1 MSNNISI
8 YRHIFP
14 NGKVYIGQ
22 TCQKPEY
29 RWSNGKGYKSS
40 PFIFN
45 AINKYGWDTIKHE
58 VLFTGLDQLNADII
72 EGDLI
77 YYYKQID
84 KSYNLATGGKVN
96 KGWKLSEEQIEKIR
110 QASTGRTHSSEAKEK
125 IRLSKLGEKN
135 PNFGKPPSKETREKI
150 SKAMKGKGTK
160 KVKQIDPES
169 GEVVKIW
176 DSQTEVCEFYNGNPG
191 LISDAIRRN
200 SLTKGYYWKFEDD
213 NTPLIK
219 KKNPLNKE
227 IEQID
232 KNTLEVIKVWD
243 SLSEVK
249 RQLNIS
255 ASNISNVC
263 KGKRKTAGG
272 FIWRMKE

>member
-1 MSNNISI
+1 MNNICI
-8 YRHIFP
+8 YKHTSP
-14 NGKVYIGQ
+14 SGKVYIGQ
-22 TCQKPEY
+22 TGQKPEN
-29 RWSNGKGYKSS
+29 RWDNGSGYKSGY
-40 PFIFN
+40 FYC
-45 AINKYGWDTIKHE
+45 AIKKYGWENIQHE

-72 EGDLI
+72 EEDLI
-77 YYYKQID
+77 YYYKQIG
-84 KSYNLATGGKVN
+84 KSYNLANGGSVN
-96 KGWKLSEEQIEKIR
+96 RGWKMSEEAKEKLRIIN
-110 QASTGRTHSSEAKEK
+110 TGRTMSDEAKEK

-135 PNFGKPPSKETREKI
+135 PNYGKSPSKETREKI
-150 SKAMKGKGTK
+150 SKAGKGRGAK
-160 KVKQIDPES
+160 RVKQIDPES

-176 DSQTEVCEFYNGNPG
+176 DSETEACEFYKGNPG

-227 IEQID
+227 VEQID

-243 SLSEVK
+243 SLSEVES
-249 RQLNIS
+249 QLNIS

-272 FIWRMKE
+272 FIWKMKE

>member
-1 MSNNISI
+1 MNNISI

-29 RWSNGKGYKSS
+29 RWNNGRGYKTS

-45 AINKYGWDTIKHE
+45 AINKYGWNNIQHE

-72 EGDLI
+72 EEDLI
-77 YYYKQID
+77 YYYKQIG
-84 KSYNLATGGKVN
+84 KSYNLANGGSVN
-96 KGWKLSEEQIEKIR
+96 RGWKMSEEAKEKLRIIN
-110 QASTGRTHSSEAKEK
+110 TGRTLSDEAKEK

-135 PNFGKPPSKETREKI
+135 PNYGKSPSEEIRQKI
-150 SKAMKGKGTK
+150 SKAMKRKGTK
-160 KVKQIDPES
+160 KVMQIDPKS

-176 DSQTEVCEFYNGNPG
+176 DSETEVCEFYNGNHS
-191 LISDAIRRN
+191 LIYDAIRRH
-200 SLTKGYYWKFEDD
+200 SLTKGYYWQYEGEEILPI
-213 NTPLIK
+213 NNR
-219 KKNPLNKE
+219 NPHCRYV
-227 IEQID
+227 EQID

-243 SLSEVK
+243 SLSEVE
-249 RQLNIS
+249 RQLNIPTG
-255 ASNISNVC
+255 NISKVC

-272 FIWRMKE
+272 FIWRMKD

>member
-1 MSNNISI
+1 MNNISI

-29 RWSNGKGYKSS
+29 RWNNGRGYKTS

-45 AINKYGWDTIKHE
+45 AINKYGWDNIQHE

-72 EGDLI
+72 EEDLI
-77 YYYKQID
+77 YYYRQIG
-84 KSYNLATGGKVN
+84 KSYNLANGGSVN
-96 KGWKLSEEQIEKIR
+96 RGWKMSEEAKEKLRIIN
-110 QASTGRTHSSEAKEK
+110 TGRTLSDEAKEK
-125 IRLSKLGEKN
+125 IRLSKLGENN
-135 PNFGKPPSKETREKI
+135 PNYGKSPSKETRQKI
-150 SKAMKGKGTK
+150 SKAMKGKGAK
-160 KVKQIDPES
+160 RVKQIDPES

-176 DSQTEVCEFYNGNPG
+176 DSQTEACEFYNGNHS
-191 LISDAIRRN
+191 LINNAIKRN

-213 NTPLIK
+213 DTPLIK
-219 KKNPLNKE
+219 KKNPFSKE
-227 IEQID
+227 VEQID

-243 SLSEVK
+243 SLSEVE

-255 ASNISNVC
+255 VSNISNVC

>member
-1 MSNNISI
+1 MNNISI

-29 RWSNGKGYKSS
+29 RWNNGRGYKTS

-45 AINKYGWDTIKHE
+45 AINKYGWDSIQHE

-72 EGDLI
+72 EEDLI
-77 YYYKQID
+77 YYYRQIG
-84 KSYNLATGGKVN
+84 KSYNLANGGSVN
-96 KGWKLSEEQIEKIR
+96 RGWKMSEEAKEKLRIIN
-110 QASTGRTHSSEAKEK
+110 TGRILSDEAKEK
-125 IRLSKLGEKN
+125 IRLSKLGENN
-135 PNFGKPPSKETREKI
+135 PNYGKSPSEETRQKI

-160 KVKQIDPES
+160 RVKQIDPES
-169 GEVVKIW
+169 GEVVKVW
-176 DSQTEVCEFYNGNPG
+176 NSQIEACEFYNGNPS

-219 KKNPLNKE
+219 KKNPFSKE
-227 IEQID
+227 VEQID

-243 SLSEVK
+243 SLSEVE
-249 RQLNIS
+249 RQLNIPTG
-255 ASNISNVC
+255 NISSVC
-263 KGKRKTAGG
+263 KGKRKTVGG
-272 FIWRMKE
+272 FIWRMKD

>member
-1 MSNNISI
+1 MNNICI
-8 YRHIFP
+8 YKHTSP
-14 NGKVYIGQ
+14 SGKVYIGQ
-22 TCQKPEY
+22 TCQKPEN
-29 RWSNGKGYKSS
+29 RWNDGKGYKSGY
-40 PFIFN
+40 FYC
-45 AINKYGWDTIKHE
+45 AIKKYGWENIQHE

-72 EGDLI
+72 EEDLI
-77 YYYKQID
+77 YYYRQIG

-96 KGWKLSEEQIEKIR
+96 RGWKMSEEAKEKLRIIN
-110 QASTGRTHSSEAKEK
+110 TGRTLSNKAKEK
-125 IRLSKLGEKN
+125 IRLSKLGENN
-135 PNFGKPPSKETREKI
+135 PNYGKSPSKETRQKI
-150 SKAMKGKGTK
+150 SKAMKGKGAK
-160 KVKQIDPES
+160 RVKQIDPES

-176 DSQTEVCEFYNGNPG
+176 DSETEVCEFYNGNHS
-191 LISDAIRRN
+191 LINNAIRRN

-219 KKNPLNKE
+219 KKNPFSKE
-227 IEQID
+227 VEQID

-243 SLSEVK
+243 SLSEVE

-255 ASNISNVC
+255 VSNISNVC

>member
-1 MSNNISI
+1 MNNISI

-29 RWSNGKGYKSS
+29 RWNNGRGYKTS

-45 AINKYGWDTIKHE
+45 AINKYGWDSIQHE

-72 EGDLI
+72 EEDLI
-77 YYYKQID
+77 YYYRQIG
-84 KSYNLATGGKVN
+84 KSYNLANGGSVN
-96 KGWKLSEEQIEKIR
+96 RGWKMSEEAKEKLRIIN
-110 QASTGRTHSSEAKEK
+110 TGRTLSDEAKEK
-125 IRLSKLGEKN
+125 IRLSKLGENN
-135 PNFGKPPSKETREKI
+135 PNYGKSPSKETRQKI
-150 SKAMKGKGTK
+150 SKALKGKGAK
-160 KVKQIDPES
+160 RVKQIDPES

-176 DSQTEVCEFYNGNPG
+176 DSQIEACEFYNGNPG

-200 SLTKGYYWKFEDD
+200 SLTKGYYWRFEDD

-227 IEQID
+227 VEQID

-243 SLSEVK
+243 SLSEVE

-255 ASNISNVC
+255 TSNISSVC

>member
-1 MSNNISI
+1 MNNICI
-8 YRHIFP
+8 YRHMFP

-22 TCQKPEY
+22 TCQKPEH
-29 RWSNGKGYKSS
+29 RWNNGNGYKTS

-45 AINKYGWDTIKHE
+45 AINKYGWDNIEHE
-58 VLFTGLDQLNADII
+58 ILFSNLDQLNADII
-72 EGDLI
+72 EEDLI
-77 YYYKQID
+77 YYYKQIG
-84 KSYNLATGGKVN
+84 KSYNLANGGSVN
-96 KGWKLSEEQIEKIR
+96 RGWKMSEEAKEKLRIIN
-110 QASTGRTHSSEAKEK
+110 TGRTLSDEAKEK

-135 PNFGKPPSKETREKI
+135 PNYGKSPSKETREKI
-150 SKAMKGKGTK
+150 SKAGKGRGAK
-160 KVKQIDPES
+160 RVKQIDPES

-176 DSQTEVCEFYNGNPG
+176 DSQIEACEFYKGNPG
-191 LISDAIRRN
+191 LISGAIKRN

-227 IEQID
+227 VEQID
-232 KNTLEVIKVWD
+232 KKTLEVIRVWD
-243 SLSEVK
+243 SLSEVEK
-249 RQLNIS
+249 QLNIS

>member
-1 MSNNISI
+1 MNNISI

-29 RWSNGKGYKSS
+29 RWNNGRGYKTS

-45 AINKYGWDTIKHE
+45 AINKYGWDSIQHE

-72 EGDLI
+72 EEDLI
-77 YYYKQID
+77 YYYRQIG
-84 KSYNLATGGKVN
+84 KSYNLANGGSVN
-96 KGWKLSEEQIEKIR
+96 RGWKMSEEAKEKLRIIN
-110 QASTGRTHSSEAKEK
+110 TGRTLSDEAKEK
-125 IRLSKLGEKN
+125 IRLSKLGENN
-135 PNFGKPPSKETREKI
+135 PNYGKSPSEETRQKI

-160 KVKQIDPES
+160 RVKQIDPES
-169 GEVVKIW
+169 GEVVKVW
-176 DSQTEVCEFYNGNPG
+176 NSQIEACEFYNGNHS

-219 KKNPLNKE
+219 KKNPFSKE
-227 IEQID
+227 VEQID

-243 SLSEVK
+243 SLSEVE

-255 ASNISNVC
+255 TSNISNVC

-272 FIWRMKE
+272 FIWRMKD